1 MMVINV
7 KAKKSRKLTCAV
19 HAAHWV
25 ELEYMACCSLLL
37 QHVKLV
43 DFVRDWA
50 WKENDINLRF
60 EQKRSGVDGDG
71 V

>member
-7 KAKKSRKLTCAV
+7 KAKKNKKAHMCSTCCAEGGIGIYGV
-19 HAAHWV
+19 MHFA
-25 ELEYMACCSLLL
+25 L

-43 DFVRDWA
+43 DFVREWA
-50 WKENDINLRF
+50 WKENDIKLRF